1 MINILQTERE
11 TVPRYVKQTLVQH
24 QQQGS
29 LPGVYF
35 QVLQDSHSITSCVV
49 FMHFSLLFIAPCWL
63 QHDHHALIWWKI
75 KNRSY
80 TNKPHRYSN
89 CASSRSI
96 WEDLAN
102 RADWRCALLHW
113 PLPLSVHGLTS
124 RSLGIFMCSHYLLI
138 KVVRM
143 LYCRGK
149 VLNIKWKLHLKYQG
163 TSKKQVTNHF

>member
-1 MINILQTERE
+1 MINISQTERKS
-11 TVPRYVKQTLVQH
+11 VPRYVKQPLVQYR
-24 QQQGS
+24 QQGS
-29 LPGVYF
+29 LPGVYL
-35 QVLQDSHSITSCVV
+35 QVSQDSHAITSCVV
-49 FMHFSLLFIAPCWL
+49 FMRFSLLSLHLASCNTN
-63 QHDHHALIWWKI
+63 HALFWWKLKI
-75 KNRSY
+75 TVTL
-80 TNKPHRYSN
+80 TNNTDTPTVIHKGAFERISPTVPM
-89 CASSRSI
+89 
-96 WEDLAN
+96 EDV
-102 RADWRCALLHW
+102 LLFNW